1 MLYTYN
7 IAIMAIFR
15 FKTYTKLKEETF
27 AMKKKGLSLFVATL
41 ILICCIA
48 CSFALVACSKDDTN
62 GYIGTYYEYEK
73 GQKTDF
79 GIKLDK
85 DAWSSSDG
93 AGGRLEINGEE
104 VTAYADF
111 FGEEDVFFTG
121 TVSDGVLT
129 YSLIK
134 GTEYEAY
141 KDGAYKSSSSSND
154 DNTNAPDTTNIETF
168 IVTFNTVGGST
179 VNSVTV
185 SSGDTVAAPA
195 DPTKSGYNFVGWYSD
210 SSYINEWQFSIPVRS
225 DITLYAKWEAQ
236 IARYTVSFD
245 SNGGS
250 EVASVQVNDG
260 DKLTAPTQ
268 PVKKMYV
275 FDGWYKDSGF
285 TQVWDFDTDT
295 VTKNITLY
303 AKWKEEEVR
312 ITSVN
317 NATIEDNE
325 ITMVVSE
332 GTDDVDMNGKVVLN
346 NPNATWKLYYDKLGQ
361 MEIPTKLATNKN
373 GTLGTGSNLF
383 YIVVTD
389 ANGTQTKNYVFDIYK
404 KYEVNVAVYCLNGTT
419 PIETLSAVTLET
431 MPTPTATITGYTI
444 VGWDSTSVVPGET
457 LPKDSPD
464 NIKLTARLK
473 ANTYEV
479 TLDGDGGTLDNNV
492 YNAIFDSAITLP
504 EPTKE
509 GYTFI
514 GWYKG
519 DEKITNGK
527 GQTTW
532 TIASDT
538 ALTAKYRANVYSV
551 TADKNISEAG
561 TVSASGN
568 ADSVLLTFDNNGRA
582 GATEIAPQ
590 TVTYYYGMSVPT
602 PPQAD
607 GYLFTGW
614 YNEPA
619 CETRFDFTK
628 DIYCDTTAY
637 AGWYYTGTS
646 STVRYMYEYSAEI
659 QVTTSDDYQYIYF
672 TPVTSGT
679 YYLYYK
685 NSTSKATNAAE
696 MTVYNKTTD
705 TNVKSETSVTNTVYM
720 IVSFAANAGD
730 IYYVRVGKSGSSS
743 TFSCYLKPS
752 ATTSDKGYLRTPDNV
767 ASAGF
772 QSQVLLCATTNN
784 NGYTF
789 IGWYKGEEK
798 VSSDLSVT
806 ITAPSENVVYTA
818 KWYKLDLQLS
828 DPKAGSVDGLTG
840 AYEVGDSATI
850 TASTNVE
857 YTWVGWYDGDTKLTD
872 ELSYTFTMPSEN
884 KTYVAKWY
892 KLDLQLSDPKA
903 GSVGGL
909 TDAYKVGDSA
919 TITATTNAG
928 YTFIGWYDGE
938 TKLTDELSYTVTMQR
953 ENKTYI
959 AKMVP
964 CLVTLEKSIEEAGNV
979 SGVEGATKV
988 GEEVTIT
995 AETNAGYTWVGWY
1008 DGETKLTDD
1017 LSYTFKMP
1025 SESKTYTAQWIR
1037 CPVTLEKDIEEAGNV
1052 SGVEGATKV
1061 GEEVTITAE
1070 TDVGYTWVGW
1080 YDGETQL
1087 TDELSYT
1094 FNMPSESKTYTAKWY
1109 KLELQ
1114 LSDPKAGS
1122 VGGLLG
1128 TYKVGDYA
1136 TITATTNVGY
1146 IWLGWYDGD
1155 TKLTDKMSY
1164 TFKMPSES
1172 KTYTAKFE
1180 TCTEHTPN
1188 DNCVC
1193 TKCGKVD
1200 ITAVNKALK
1209 SKAYIRNNNDIY
1221 FGSYPQTKVTDNDIT
1236 KALEKMLERIYD
1248 RKKKEYIAKWP
1259 TSSDF
1264 AGWTAYGY
1272 YISGSVSNF
1281 MWYIDKEYNGEK
1293 YRGVYFTSY
1302 RPYYTTASSSD
1313 KNSNQDDNGY
1323 KTSSGYWFKYEPIKW
1338 TILNE
1343 TDSKAL
1349 ILAELALDSQQYYR
1363 SNYSGVQTRNGRS
1376 VSANDYVES
1385 DIRKWLNDTF
1395 YNTAFNDLQKALIE
1409 TTALD
1414 NKTTGYNTNT
1424 YNSNQTNT
1432 NDKVFLL
1439 SYQDVTSLHFNS
1451 SIARQKQSTDYA
1463 KSQGCCKYNG
1473 NGYWCYWWLRSPYY
1487 NNSSYAYGVG
1497 YSGGVY
1503 DRSVIHTNNG
1513 VVPAVTIK
1521 LS

>member
-1 MLYTYN
+1 
-7 IAIMAIFR
+7 
-15 FKTYTKLKEETF
+15 
-27 AMKKKGLSLFVATL
+27 MKKKGLNLLVATFV
-41 ILICCIA
+41 LICCII
-48 CSFALVACSKDDTN
+48 CSFALVACSKDEAN
-62 GYIGTYYEYEK
+62 GYVGTYYEYEK

-79 GIKLDK
+79 WIKLDK
-85 DAWSSSDG
+85 DAWSSSDE

-121 TVSDGVLT
+121 TVKDGVLT
-129 YSLIK
+129 YSMIK
-134 GTEYEAY
+134 GMEYKAY
-141 KDGAYKSSSSSND
+141 KDGAYKDGSTGDEN
-154 DNTNAPDTTNIETF
+154 NPNNPDTPNKETF
-168 IVTFNTVGGST
+168 TVTFNTVGGS
-179 VNSVTV
+179 SVSNATV

-210 SSYINEWQFSIPVRS
+210 SSYTNKWQFTTPVRS
-225 DITLYAKWEAQ
+225 NIILYAKWEAQ
-236 IARYTVSFD
+236 IAKYTVSFD

-250 EVASVQVNDG
+250 AVASAQVNDG

-268 PVKKMYV
+268 PVRKMYV

-373 GTLGTGSNLF
+373 ETLGEGSNIF
-383 YIVVTD
+383 YIVVTN
-389 ANGTQTKNYVFDIYK
+389 ANGTQTKNYVLDIYK
-404 KYEVNVAVYCLNGTT
+404 KYEVNVAVYGLNGTT

-431 MPTPTATITGYTI
+431 MPTPTATVTGYTI
-444 VGWDSTSVVPGET
+444 IGWDSTSVAPGET
-457 LPKDSPD
+457 LPKDSPRL
-464 NIKLTARLK
+464 IKLTARLK
-473 ANTYEV
+473 ANTYKV
-479 TLDGDGGTLDNNV
+479 TLDGNGGTLDETE

-504 EPTKE
+504 VPTKE

-519 DEKITNGK
+519 DEKVTNGK

-532 TIASDT
+532 TIAKDT

-561 TVSASGN
+561 TVSASGD
-568 ADSVLLTFDNNGRA
+568 ADSAVLTFDNNGRA
-582 GATEIAPQ
+582 GATEIDSQ

-602 PPQAD
+602 PPKAD

-619 CETRFDFTK
+619 CKTRFDFTK
-628 DIYCDTTAY
+628 NIYCDTTAY

-672 TPVTSGT
+672 APVTSGT

-685 NSTSKATNAAE
+685 NSTSSSTNAAR
-696 MTVYNKTTD
+696 MTVYNRTK
-705 TNVKSETSVTNTVYM
+705 NVRIQSETSVTNTSYTN
-720 IVSFAANAGD
+720 VSFTANAGD
-730 IYYVRVGKSGSSS
+730 IYYVRVGKYSSSS

-752 ATTSDKGYLRTPDNV
+752 ATTSNKGYFRTPDNV

-772 QSQVLLCATTNN
+772 QSRVSLRATTN

-789 IGWYKGEEK
+789 IGWFKGEEK
-798 VSSDLSVT
+798 VSSDLSMT

-828 DPKAGSVDGLTG
+828 DT
-840 AYEVGDSATI
+840 
-850 TASTNVE
+850 
-857 YTWVGWYDGDTKLTD
+857 
-872 ELSYTFTMPSEN
+872 
-884 KTYVAKWY
+884 
-892 KLDLQLSDPKA
+892 KA

-909 TDAYKVGDSA
+909 TKAYKVGDSA

-928 YTFIGWYDGE
+928 YTWVGWFDGE
-938 TKLTDELSYTVTMQR
+938 TKLTDELSYTFNMPS
-953 ENKTYI
+953 ENKTYT
-959 AKMVP
+959 AKWILCP
-964 CLVTLEKSIEEAGNV
+964 VTLEKNIEEAGNV

-995 AETNAGYTWVGWY
+995 ATTNAGYTWVGWY
-1008 DGETKLTDD
+1008 DGETKLTDE
-1017 LSYTFKMP
+1017 LSYTFNMP
-1025 SESKTYTAQWIR
+1025 SENKTYAAKWCQISLQCNDT
-1037 CPVTLEKDIEEAGNV
+1037 KAGSV
-1052 SGVEGATKV
+1052 GGLTKAYKV
-1061 GEEVTITAE
+1061 GDSATITA
-1070 TDVGYTWVGW
+1070 TTNVGYTWVGW
-1080 YDGETQL
+1080 YDGETKL
-1087 TDELSYT
+1087 TDKLSYT
-1094 FNMPSESKTYTAKWY
+1094 FEMTSESKNYTAKWILCLVTLEKNIKKAGTVSGLETATLGKETTITATTNAGYTFIGWYDGETLVSEDLEYTFIMSTESKTYTAKWILCPVT
-1109 KLELQ
+1109 LE
-1114 LSDPKAGS
+1114 KNIEEAGTVS
-1122 VGGLLG
+1122 GVETNILG
-1128 TYKVGDYA
+1128 KET

-1146 IWLGWYDGD
+1146 IFIGWYDGD
-1155 TKLTDKMSY
+1155 TKVSEELTY
-1164 TFKMPSES
+1164 TFTMSAET

-1180 TCTEHTPN
+1180 KCTEHTPD

-1193 TKCGKVD
+1193 TKCGTFVED
-1200 ITAVNKALK
+1200 AVAKALK
-1209 SKAYIRNNNDIY
+1209 SKAYIRNDKTIY
-1221 FGSYPQTKVTDNDIT
+1221 FGSYPQTKVTDSNIT
-1236 KALEKMLERIYD
+1236 TALNNMAGTL
-1248 RKKKEYIAKWP
+1248 P
-1259 TSSDF
+1259 TSSNS
-1264 AGWTAYGY
+1264 ANWTSYGY

-1281 MWYIDKEYNGEK
+1281 MWYIDLEYNGEK

-1302 RPYYTTASSSD
+1302 RPYDTTTSSSAYLAYQYNND
-1313 KNSNQDDNGY
+1313 GY
-1323 KTSSGYWFKYEPIKW
+1323 YTSTVYWFRYDPIKW
-1338 TILNE
+1338 TILDE
-1343 TDSKAL
+1343 SDGKAL
-1349 ILAELALDSQQYYR
+1349 ILADLALDSQQYYR
-1363 SNYSGVQTRNGRS
+1363 DAYEGTKTRNGRS
-1376 VSANDYVES
+1376 VYANDYVES

-1395 YNTAFNDLQKALIE
+1395 YNTAFTDLQKSLIE
-1409 TTALD
+1409 TTAID

-1424 YNSNQTNT
+1424 YNSNQINT
-1432 NDKVFLL
+1432 EDKIFLL
-1439 SYQDVTSLHFNS
+1439 SYKDVFNTSAYFNS
-1451 SIARQKQSTDYA
+1451 SAARQKKSTDYA
-1463 KSQGCCKYNG
+1463 KSQGCWTNTDSSYAGAC
-1473 NGYWCYWWLRSPYY
+1473 CWWLRSPR
-1487 NNSSYAYGVG
+1487 SSYSDRAYSVVG
-1497 YSGGVY
+1497 GGGYFNYFVFSTDY
-1503 DRSVIHTNNG
+1503 G
-1513 VVPAVTIK
+1513 VVPALWIN
-1521 LS
+1521 LN